1 MAASAR
7 DATRVLAES
16 GCTRAFVVGSN
27 HNLKVLDGLTAAGI
41 KSVAMRHEVG
51 AVHAADAHA
60 RVSGIR
66 TAVVTS
72 TGPGAGNAI
81 GAFSAAAK
89 DGSPVVHVTTTH
101 FPAGPRGQG
110 VHSIMD
116 QGGWLR
122 AFDAPVLDAAVLDV
136 EAIAQQLAATTGAVT
151 LVIPDDE
158 ARCHA
163 LPAGPAAEPSLPMA
177 VDAVKRGLDEWLK
190 SERPLL
196 FVGGGARSLSP
207 AVLGALAT
215 RRGAAVVTTVQGK
228 DLFDPTH
235 PNFVGCTLQSDLTKE
250 AIAGATSC
258 LALGSRVT
266 ELSSAS
272 WSALPSHVV
281 RIGFSNDDP
290 LVPGATYAHLPV
302 DVAAAVAYLDAA
314 LPNSFDGPESRFG
327 AESGARYR
335 AARAGKG
342 RVGAE
347 YEYLEAIGGAL
358 RPDDALVCDMT
369 KLAFWALLALDMPEG
384 ARWLWPGM
392 LNMGFGLPGAIGAAY
407 ARPDAHIV
415 MLCGDGGLL
424 TIAAELDLLA
434 STPGRISIVLIDDDG
449 YGLLRPFASDA
460 VRAQLCTFGGPD
472 WQKLTEAFGVR
483 YLPIESGAHL
493 SEALQHG
500 ERGATV
506 MHIDGTDLCTQNWR
520 QA

>member
-7 DATRVLAES
+7 DVTRVLAES
-16 GCTRAFVVGSN
+16 GCIRAFVVGSN
-27 HNLKVLDGLTAAGI
+27 HNLKVLDGLSEAGVE
-41 KSVAMRHEVG
+41 SVAMRHEVG
-51 AVHAADAHA
+51 AVHAADGHA
-60 RVSGIR
+60 RVSGAR

-72 TGPGAGNAI
+72 TGPGAGNAV

-110 VHSIMD
+110 VHTIMD

-136 EAIAQQLAATTGAVT
+136 ESIAKELAAATGAVT

-158 ARCHA
+158 ERCHA
-163 LPAGPAAEPSLPMA
+163 LPAALAPEIALPMTVEA
-177 VDAVKRGLDEWLK
+177 VAQGIDEWLE

-196 FVGGGARSLSP
+196 WIGGGARSVPS

-228 DLFDPTH
+228 DLFDPSH
-235 PNFVGCTLQSDLTKE
+235 PSFAGCTLQSELTQD

-281 RIGFSNDDP
+281 RIGFSNDEP
-290 LVPGATYAHLPV
+290 LVPGATYAHLPIAV
-302 DVAAAVAYLDAA
+302 DAAVAYLDAA
-314 LPNSFDGPESRFG
+314 LPAISDVPGSAFG

-335 AARAGKG
+335 AARANKG
-342 RVGAE
+342 RSGAE
-347 YEYLEAIGGAL
+347 YDYIDAIAGAL
-358 RPDDALVCDMT
+358 GPDDVVVCDMT
-369 KLAFWALLALDMPEG
+369 KLAFWAMLALNMPEG

-392 LNMGFGLPGAIGAAY
+392 LNMGFGLPAGIGAAV
-407 ARPDAHIV
+407 ARPDAHV
-415 MLCGDGGLL
+415 VVLCGDGGLL

-449 YGLLRPFASDA
+449 YGLLRPFASDS
-460 VRAQLCTFGGPD
+460 VRTQLCSFGGPD
-472 WQKLTEAFGVR
+472 WQKLAEAFGIR
-483 YLPIESGAHL
+483 YLPIESGA
-493 SEALQHG
+493 ALAVALGRG
-500 ERGATV
+500 ERGATL
-506 MHIDGTDLCTQNWR
+506 MHVNGTELCSQNWR